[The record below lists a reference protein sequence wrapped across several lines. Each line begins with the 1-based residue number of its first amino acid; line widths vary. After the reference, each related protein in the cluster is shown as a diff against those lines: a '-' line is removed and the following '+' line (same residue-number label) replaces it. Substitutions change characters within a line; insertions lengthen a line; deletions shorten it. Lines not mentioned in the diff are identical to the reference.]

1 MKARMPAHRFTLG
14 ELHQRFESMAS
25 VAGARAAIGIRDP
38 EVAAYARALEYG
50 SLSGQRPWP
59 APGPRT
65 TLAVDPETGARVVLS
80 AQAPQGFVRVQA
92 AAFADVIS
100 HALKAP
106 TDWLNAGAAQSC
118 IASAVQ
124 LAAQDAL
131 QGLREV
137 VPKDSRRLA
146 ESLQVLDH

>member
-1 MKARMPAHRFTLG
+1 MAAHKFTLG

-38 EVAAYARALEYG
+38 EVAAYGRALEYG
-50 SLSGQRPWP
+50 SLAGQRPWP

-92 AAFADVIS
+92 AAFADAVS
-100 HALKAP
+100 HGLKVP
-106 TDWLNAGAAQSC
+106 KDWLNAGAAQSC
-118 IASAVQ
+118 IADAIQ
-124 LAAQDAL
+124 RAAQDVL
-131 QGLREV
+131 QRLQEV
-137 VPKDSRRLA
+137 VPKDSGRLA
-146 ESLQVLDH
+146 ENLQVLDL